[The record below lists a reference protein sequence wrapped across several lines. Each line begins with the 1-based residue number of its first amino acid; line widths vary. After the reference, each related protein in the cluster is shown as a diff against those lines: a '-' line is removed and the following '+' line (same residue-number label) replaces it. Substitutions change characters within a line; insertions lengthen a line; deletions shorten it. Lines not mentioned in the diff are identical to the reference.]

1 VVSYLDADHNQFMES
16 IEWID
21 MIADVMC
28 IAGTGR
34 REPAKHFTVLQE

>member
-1 VVSYLDADHNQFMES
+1 MVSYLDAHHNQFMEA
-16 IEWID
+16 IESID

-34 REPAKHFTVLQE
+34 REPAEHFAVLQG